1 MPSNLSRE
9 GVANP
14 PSEPLKASVVYIVIV
29 AGILATTLCQPAVL
43 GRLPLQNLL
52 KNDLKIG
59 KEGLAGFFFFIG
71 IPWYFKPFAGILV
84 DAFPILRTKRQGYVI
99 LSTVLA
105 VAGWVWL
112 AFAPRTYDSLRT
124 VCFAINVAMMV
135 TSTAVGA
142 YLVEASQRLEATGR
156 VTALRISVQS
166 VASLLNGPLS
176 GFLAGSAFLL
186 AAMTPG
192 ALLLLLLPVAFVYMR
207 EPRVARSTPADTF
220 ARAGSQLGVIF
231 RSRPLWLAALFI
243 FLLFAAP
250 GFSTPLY
257 YIQNDVLKFSQQTI
271 GNLGLLSAAGGL
283 AAAGLYSVLCRRFA
297 LRPLLVGGVL
307 VAAYGSVCYLLY
319 GSFRAAAF
327 IEAQNGFCFEMAEL
341 AVLDLAARAT
351 PRGVEG
357 LAFSLLLSMRNLA
370 LFGTDVLGS
379 KLVDEYGV
387 KFNQLVFLNAGST
400 LVVLLLVP
408 FLPRALTAYKDA
420 QAPDG
425 GSSGGGMPGG
435 GVSGAATGGVAPTAD
450 ATTGLGAIEVAG
462 AADPSADDRR

>member
-1 MPSNLSRE
+1 MSTAAASPRPSAEPGGS
-9 GVANP
+9 VA
-14 PSEPLKASVVYIVIV
+14 KAWVVYLVII

-52 KNDLKIG
+52 KNDLKVG
-59 KEGLAGFFFFIG
+59 KEDLAGFFFFIG
-71 IPWYFKPFAGILV
+71 LPWYFKPFAGILV

-99 LSTVLA
+99 ISTILA

-112 AFAPRTYDSLRT
+112 AYAPRTYGSLRT
-124 VCFAINVAMMV
+124 VCFFINVAMMV

-186 AAMTPG
+186 AALTPG
-192 ALLLLLLPVAFVYMR
+192 ALLLLLVPVAIVFMR
-207 EPRVARSTPADTF
+207 EPRVASSTPAETF
-220 ARAGSQLGVIF
+220 ARAGSQLAVIF
-231 RSRPLWLAALFI
+231 RSGSLWLAALFI

-250 GFSTPLY
+250 GFATPLY
-257 YIQNDVLKFSQQTI
+257 YVQNDVLKFDQQTI

-283 AAAGLYSVLCRRFA
+283 AAAALYSVLCKRFS
-297 LRPLLVGGVL
+297 LRPLLIVGVL
-307 VAAYGSVCYLLY
+307 LAAYGSICYLRY
-319 GSFRAAAF
+319 GSLRAAEF
-327 IEAQNGFCFEMAEL
+327 IETQNGFCFEMAEL

-379 KLVDEYGV
+379 KLVDEYKV
-387 KFNQLVFLNAGST
+387 KFEQLVFLNSGST
-400 LVVLLLVP
+400 LVVLLLIP

-420 QAPDG
+420 QKADAG
-425 GSSGGGMPGG
+425 E
-435 GVSGAATGGVAPTAD
+435 SGAATGGAGATANE
-450 ATTGLGAIEVAG
+450 TTSAEAIEVSGAPDPGAG
-462 AADPSADDRR
+462 DRRK